1 VRKHMLSCLVALPLV
16 MSTPMLLQGCVAPA
30 LMLSPQSQLMW
41 ALLKPMVGLDPK
53 EVNLF
58 KQELVRSRLQ
68 PLLGQHYET
77 AVQLLETAEQIQQ
90 EGPLFYVASKY
101 TPLSQVAEKAGFV
114 WNSETNQMAVLLVSG
129 GAPQIF
135 AEKLND
141 EVAAQVPAW
150 PKELAEFT
158 DPDKLKQKAL
168 SQASQQADAML
179 PDEVK
184 QIKNQAEQVKAQAD
198 GIKKQVDDVKKLPK
212 QAQQQVTEQLKATN
226 PLQQVVQ
233 ESHQV
238 ATQTKQITDEAKQQ
252 AHQGLQPANQVNQLV
267 NTDDLLAE
275 VAAEHQE
282 SAKSAQRAKLQQQ
295 LDRLAMQLAGSKDP
309 SEIKTLQQ
317 QQRQI
322 QQQLDA
328 LLKE

>member
-1 VRKHMLSCLVALPLV
+1 MLSCLVALPFV
-16 MSTPMLLQGCVAPA
+16 FVTPLLMQGCVAPA

-58 KQELVRSRLQ
+58 KQELIRSRLQ

-77 AVQLLETAEQIQQ
+77 AVQLLETADQIQQ

-101 TPLSQVAEKAGFV
+101 TPLPQVAEKAGFV

-141 EVAAQVPAW
+141 QVATQVPAW
-150 PKELAEFT
+150 PKELADYT

-168 SQASQQADAML
+168 AEASQQADAVL
-179 PDEVK
+179 PDEIK
-184 QIKNQAEQVKAQAD
+184 QIKNQAVQVKSQV
-198 GIKKQVDDVKKLPK
+198 GNIKNQVNDVKDLPN
-212 QAQQQVTEQLKATN
+212 QAQSQLTEQLKATN
-226 PLQQVVQ
+226 PAQQVAAQ
-233 ESHQV
+233 ARQV
-238 ATQTKQITDEAKQQ
+238 TELAKQQ
-252 AHQGLQPANQVNQLV
+252 TQQSIQAKTQVTQ
-267 NTDDLLAE
+267 LAE
-275 VAAEHQE
+275 ADNLQAELAAEQQE
-282 SAKSAQRAKLQQQ
+282 TAKALQKAKLQQQ
-295 LDRLAMQLAGSKDP
+295 LDALTKQITQSTDQA
-309 SEIKTLQQ
+309 EIKSLRQEQQ
-317 QQRQI
+317 QI

-328 LLKE
+328 LPKE